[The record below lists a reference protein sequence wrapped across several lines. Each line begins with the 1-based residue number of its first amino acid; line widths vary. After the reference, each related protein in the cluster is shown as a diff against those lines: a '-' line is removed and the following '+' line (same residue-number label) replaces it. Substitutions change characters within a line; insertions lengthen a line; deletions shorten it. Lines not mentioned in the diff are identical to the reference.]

1 LCAAASQASPPTERT
16 SSGTAAAATERL
28 DLRDAVE
35 LLRDFE
41 RNKALTESEINR
53 EVDSFLAIITASD
66 TSSSSRNS
74 SNSSNSSS
82 TDRGAHGRTPSA
94 TAGTHTGT
102 TASSTGTA
110 GAATAATTAAAAG
123 VQEGFICPQCRRT
136 LPSQQALMAH
146 FSVLHAERRS
156 SAEEEKER
164 SEELSAGG
172 RSRRSSLGGASVSL
186 EQFIT
191 ALQRFM
197 EDEPH
202 AGYVLL

>member
-1 LCAAASQASPPTERT
+1 LSQASPPTERT
-16 SSGTAAAATERL
+16 SNGSAAAAVVTERL

-66 TSSSSRNS
+66 AHNSSSSSGNNGSSSARSAHGRTASTAAGASIGTTANS
-74 SNSSNSSS
+74 SNSS
-82 TDRGAHGRTPSA
+82 
-94 TAGTHTGT
+94 
-102 TASSTGTA
+102 A
-110 GAATAATTAAAAG
+110 GAAGGAATTAAAAG

-156 SAEEEKER
+156 SAEEERER

-202 AGYVLL
+202 AGYVL

>member
-1 LCAAASQASPPTERT
+1 MHGRTASTAAGASVGTVTST
-16 SSGTAAAATERL
+16 SSGT
-28 DLRDAVE
+28 
-35 LLRDFE
+35 
-41 RNKALTESEINR
+41 
-53 EVDSFLAIITASD
+53 
-66 TSSSSRNS
+66 
-74 SNSSNSSS
+74 
-82 TDRGAHGRTPSA
+82 
-94 TAGTHTGT
+94 TAG
-102 TASSTGTA
+102 
-110 GAATAATTAAAAG
+110 AATTAAAAG

-156 SAEEEKER
+156 SAEEERER

-202 AGYVLL
+202 AGYVLYCSNLVLNLAVMQHDFISVCEKHSTSNWVVLLRLLQA